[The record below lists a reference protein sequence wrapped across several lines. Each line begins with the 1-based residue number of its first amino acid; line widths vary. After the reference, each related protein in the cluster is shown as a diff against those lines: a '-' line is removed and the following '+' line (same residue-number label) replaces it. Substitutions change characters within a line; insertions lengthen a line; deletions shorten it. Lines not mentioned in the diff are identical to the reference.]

1 MRDSRRPI
9 YEEVDKEWVYETIQ
23 NRLDDKPLGSALL
36 RSYID
41 ETETVIT
48 NYINR
53 SYVPMPLKFVYVNM
67 VMDLLKS
74 EAMNG
79 NIDND
84 KLADVGIAAVS
95 SITDG
100 DTELKFA
107 TTKTNTGAH
116 VADVDSL
123 LYNYTIQLDKY
134 RLLKW

>member
-1 MRDSRRPI
+1 MRDCRRPI
-9 YEEVDKEWVYETIQ
+9 YEEVDTEWVYETIQ
-23 NRLDDKPLGSALL
+23 NRLGDNPLGSALL
-36 RSYID
+36 RSYIE

-53 SYVPMPLKFVYVNM
+53 SYVPMPLRFVFVNM

-84 KLADVGIAAVS
+84 KLADTGIGAVA
-95 SITDG
+95 SIKDG
-100 DTELKFA
+100 DTEIKLA
-107 TTKTNTGAH
+107 TTKTTTGAH
-116 VADVDSL
+116 TADVDSL
-123 LYNYTIQLDKY
+123 LYNYTQQLDKY

>member
-1 MRDSRRPI
+1 MRDGRRPI

-84 KLADVGIAAVS
+84 KLADVGVGAVS